1 MVTKQDGRP
10 SVSPRLLLSS
20 PRTRHLAQPSQHR
33 ADPTLR
39 SPGEMV
45 TITYTQV
52 KHITSF
58 GLKFQAE
65 YSFYFDVL
73 FKTLFKNLSMLV
85 GAITVAV
92 CCIQQLVGV
101 RGGLG
106 CWGGTSG

>member
-45 TITYTQV
+45 TITYKQP
-52 KHITSF
+52 KYIISY
-58 GLKFQAE
+58 GLK
-65 YSFYFDVL
+65 
-73 FKTLFKNLSMLV
+73 
-85 GAITVAV
+85 
-92 CCIQQLVGV
+92 IQNRIIIL
-101 RGGLG
+101 L
-106 CWGGTSG
+106 